1 MPMQPTQPS
10 KPVANAIEQ
19 SFGVVPIF
27 KKDNEV
33 WILLIQHNAGHWAFP
48 KGHAE
53 LGETELQTARR
64 ELLEETGIE
73 DVLIITSP
81 VFEERYRISRKGSW
95 REKTVRYWI
104 GYVRDPNVHPQESEV
119 RDYRWATV
127 AETRALITYPQTQK
141 LFEEVV
147 QHLGW
152 SI

>member
-10 KPVANAIEQ
+10 KPVANATEQ
-19 SFGVVPIF
+19 SFGIVPIF

-119 RDYRWATV
+119 RDYRWATL
-127 AETRALITYPQTQK
+127 AETRTMITYPQTQK